1 MGVSNAHQ
9 DRATH
14 PSAPTTPQGSPPP
27 GREMPLG
34 QGLYLRMGSQPVAR
48 FQDVKLS
55 DNGESSKAD
64 LAAFNLNFCLA
75 LPL

>member
-1 MGVSNAHQ
+1 MGVSSAHQ

-27 GREMPLG
+27 GCEMPLG
-34 QGLYLRMGSQPVAR
+34 QGLHLRMGSQPLAK
-48 FQDVKLS
+48 FQAVKLS
-55 DNGESSKAD
+55 DNGESPKTD
-64 LAAFNLNFCLA
+64 LAASNLNFCLA